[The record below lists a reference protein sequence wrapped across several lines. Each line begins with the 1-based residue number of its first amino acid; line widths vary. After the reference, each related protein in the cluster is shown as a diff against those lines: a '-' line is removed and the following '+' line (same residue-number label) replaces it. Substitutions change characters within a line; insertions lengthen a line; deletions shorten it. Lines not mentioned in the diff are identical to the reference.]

1 MTFKD
6 KLAYYECIRLKESEE
21 KKEFWSERVKKFKD
35 VPYPMHKLAK
45 KVNEEEYNRIRRDEM
60 NKLKPRD
67 INDEFDIDVGEE
79 AMEAKNNHSL
89 SQSTPA
95 FCSMIDSKFL
105 SSSYSYAASHISTI
119 DSKSNES
126 QFKFVSTENTTQAN
140 LDKNA
145 KIGN

>member
-6 KLAYYECIRLKESEE
+6 KLAYYECMRLKKSEE
-21 KKEFWSERVKKFKD
+21 KKEFWSDRVKKFKD

-45 KVNEEEYNRIRRDEM
+45 KVSEEEYNRLRRDEI

-79 AMEAKNNHSL
+79 ALEAKNNLSL

-95 FCSMIDSKFL
+95 FCSMINSKFL
-105 SSSYSYAASHISTI
+105 SSSYASHISTT
-119 DSKSNES
+119 DSKSNTS
-126 QFKFVSTENTTQAN
+126 HFKFISTENTTQAN
-140 LDKNA
+140 LNKNA
-145 KIGN
+145 KIGY